1 MYGKATRE
9 EAGMANHEPSRIGL
23 GVRRGLGLR
32 CPECG
37 QGRLFRRFLKV
48 AETCEACGSDNSRFP
63 SDDAPPYL
71 TIVIVGHVIVPLAVL
86 SYETWIPSMWLN
98 LWIWTFLAVAM
109 TLAMLPYIKG
119 AVVGFAWA
127 TGVTRETAR
136 Q

>member
-1 MYGKATRE
+1 
-9 EAGMANHEPSRIGL
+9 MANHEPSRIGL

-37 QGRLFRRFLKV
+37 QGRLFKRFLKI
-48 AETCEACGSDNSRFP
+48 ADSCDSCGTDNTRYP

-71 TIVIVGHVIVPLAVL
+71 TVVIVGHVILPLAIL
-86 SYETWIPSMWLN
+86 SYEAWLPFMWLN
-98 LWIWTFLAVAM
+98 LGIWVVLAVLM
-109 TLAMLPYIKG
+109 TLAMLPFVKG

>member
-1 MYGKATRE
+1 
-9 EAGMANHEPSRIGL
+9 MANHEPSKIGL
-23 GVRRGLGLR
+23 GLRRGLGLR

-37 QGRLFRRFLKV
+37 QGRLFKRFLKV
-48 AETCEACGSDNSRFP
+48 ADSCEACGTDNTRYP

-71 TIVIVGHVIVPLAVL
+71 TIVIVGHVILPLAVL
-86 SYETWIPSMWLN
+86 SYEAWLPFMWLN
-98 LWIWTFLAVAM
+98 LGIWIFLAVLM
-109 TLAMLPYIKG
+109 TLAMLPFVKG

>member
-1 MYGKATRE
+1 
-9 EAGMANHEPSRIGL
+9 MANREPSKIGL

-48 AETCEACGSDNSRFP
+48 AESCEACGNDNTRYP

-71 TIVIVGHVIVPLAVL
+71 TVVIVGHVTLPLAIL
-86 SYETWIPSMWLN
+86 SYEALIPSMWLN
-98 LWIWTFLAVAM
+98 LGIWAFFAAGM
-109 TLAMLPYIKG
+109 TLGMLPFVKG

>member
-1 MYGKATRE
+1 
-9 EAGMANHEPSRIGL
+9 MANHQPSKIGL

-48 AETCEACGSDNSRFP
+48 ADSCDSCGSDNRRFP

-71 TIVIVGHVIVPLAVL
+71 TIVIVGHVIVPLALL

-98 LWIWTFLAVAM
+98 LGIWTSLAVAM
-109 TLAMLPYIKG
+109 TLGMLPFIKG

>member
-1 MYGKATRE
+1 
-9 EAGMANHEPSRIGL
+9 MANHQPSKLGL

-37 QGRLFRRFLKV
+37 QGRLFGRFLKV
-48 AETCEACGSDNSRFP
+48 AESCEICGADNTRYP

-71 TIVIVGHVIVPLAVL
+71 TIVIVGHVILPLAIL
-86 SYETWIPSMWLN
+86 SYESWFPSMWLN
-98 LWIWTFLAVAM
+98 LGFWTFLAVLM
-109 TLAMLPYIKG
+109 TLAMLPFVKG

>member
-1 MYGKATRE
+1 
-9 EAGMANHEPSRIGL
+9 MANHEPSKIGL
-23 GVRRGLGLR
+23 GLRRGLGLR

-48 AETCEACGSDNSRFP
+48 AEACEECGTDNTRYP

-71 TIVIVGHVIVPLAVL
+71 TIVIVGHVILPLAIL
-86 SYETWIPSMWLN
+86 SYEAWLPFMWLN
-98 LWIWTFLAVAM
+98 LGIWTALAIVM
-109 TLAMLPYIKG
+109 TLAMLPFVKG

>member
-1 MYGKATRE
+1 
-9 EAGMANHEPSRIGL
+9 MAETSKIALGL
-23 GVRRGLGLR
+23 RRGLRLR

-37 QGRLFRRFLKV
+37 EGRLFGGFLKV
-48 AETCEACGSDNSRFP
+48 RGCEACGSDNTIYP

-71 TIVIVGHVIVPLAVL
+71 TLMLVGHFVVPFVFWADRAWMPALWVQMA
-86 SYETWIPSMWLN
+86 IWLP
-98 LWIWTFLAVAM
+98 LITVA
-109 TLAMLPYIKG
+109 TLVMLPYMKG

>member
-1 MYGKATRE
+1 MTEHQGSK
-9 EAGMANHEPSRIGL
+9 IGL
-23 GVRRGLGLR
+23 GLRRGLGLR

-37 QGRLFRRFLKV
+37 QGRLFKRFLKV
-48 AETCEACGSDNSRFP
+48 AESCEACGTDNTRYP

-71 TIVIVGHVIVPLAVL
+71 TVVIVGHLILPLAIL
-86 SYETWIPSMWLN
+86 SYEAWLPFMWLN
-98 LWIWTFLAVAM
+98 LGIWVSLAIVL
-109 TLAMLPYIKG
+109 TLVMLPFVKG

>member
-1 MYGKATRE
+1 MSNRE
-9 EAGMANHEPSRIGL
+9 SSRIGL
-23 GVRRGLGLR
+23 GVRRGLRQR

-48 AETCEACGSDNSRFP
+48 AESCEACGTDNSRFP

-71 TIVIVGHVIVPLAVL
+71 TVVIVGHVTLPLAVL
-86 SYETWIPSMWLN
+86 SYETLISSMWLN
-98 LWIWTFLAVAM
+98 LGLWTLLAIIM
-109 TLAMLPYIKG
+109 TLGMLPFVKG

>member
-1 MYGKATRE
+1 
-9 EAGMANHEPSRIGL
+9 MANHEPSKIGL
-23 GVRRGLGLR
+23 GLRRGLGLR

-37 QGRLFRRFLKV
+37 QGRLFKRFLKV
-48 AETCEACGSDNSRFP
+48 ADSCEACGTDNTRYP

-71 TIVIVGHVIVPLAVL
+71 TIVIVGHVILPLAVL
-86 SYETWIPSMWLN
+86 SYEAWLPFMWLN
-98 LWIWTFLAVAM
+98 LGIWIFLAVAM
-109 TLAMLPYIKG
+109 TLAMLPFVKG

>member
-1 MYGKATRE
+1 
-9 EAGMANHEPSRIGL
+9 MANHEPSKIGL
-23 GVRRGLGLR
+23 GIRRGLRLR

-37 QGRLFRRFLKV
+37 QGRLFGRFLKI
-48 AETCEACGSDNSRFP
+48 AEPCESCGADNTRYP

-71 TIVIVGHVIVPLAVL
+71 TIVIVGHVIVPLGVL
-86 SYETWIPSMWLN
+86 SYETWVPSMWLN
-98 LWIWTFLAVAM
+98 LGIWTFLASLM
-109 TLAMLPYIKG
+109 TLAMMPYVKG

>member
-1 MYGKATRE
+1 
-9 EAGMANHEPSRIGL
+9 MANHEPSKIGL

-37 QGRLFRRFLKV
+37 QGRLFGRFLKV
-48 AETCEACGSDNSRFP
+48 AESCEACGTDNTRYP

-71 TIVIVGHVIVPLAVL
+71 TIVIVGHVILPLALL
-86 SYETWIPSMWLN
+86 SYESWIPSMWLN
-98 LWIWTFLAVAM
+98 LGIWMFLAVVV
-109 TLAMLPYIKG
+109 TLAMLPFVKG

>member
-1 MYGKATRE
+1 MT
-9 EAGMANHEPSRIGL
+9 NHEPSKIGL

-37 QGRLFRRFLKV
+37 QGRLFGRFLKV
-48 AETCEACGSDNSRFP
+48 AEACETCGTDNTRYP

-71 TIVIVGHVIVPLAVL
+71 TVVIVGHVILPLASL
-86 SYETWIPSMWLN
+86 SYETWLPSMWLN
-98 LWIWTFLAVAM
+98 LGVWMVLAVLM
-109 TLAMLPYIKG
+109 TVAMLPFVKG